1 VAGVDKMTEGGLPLV
16 ILVHLGILVLLL
28 HVMED
33 RDPTAVI
40 TTPLPHGGKTQ
51 GLRHLRR
58 KGIAERGLT
67 RALLL
72 IMAPG
77 ATVKAQ

>member
-1 VAGVDKMTEGGLPLV
+1 MLLKAHFSACVVVAGVDNMTEGGLPLV
-16 ILVHLGILVLLL
+16 ILVHLGILVLL

-51 GLRHLRR
+51 GMLY
-58 KGIAERGLT
+58 
-67 RALLL
+67 
-72 IMAPG
+72 
-77 ATVKAQ
+77 